1 MRDRK
6 CFGAYGQIIHVAI
19 DVGIAEGALEDTREF
34 VRKKVRYWFE
44 AKVDKPA
51 DDPFIVRRFGEL
63 SCAIPVYF

>member
-34 VRKKVRYWFE
+34 VRKKVRY
-44 AKVDKPA
+44 
-51 DDPFIVRRFGEL
+51 
-63 SCAIPVYF
+63 